1 MRLLE
6 AARAEGVV
14 RIEIED
20 ELRREDDLAARLEAA
35 FGLDLAVVV
44 PEPGALARAGA
55 ATLPLVLRRA
65 DLVGVAW
72 GETLSALVGELAP
85 QAERHDVVQIC
96 GAIPGLATG
105 TGPSEVAV
113 RLAERLGGSVSL
125 LPAPARPA
133 TLDELLDD
141 ETIRPTLELFDQ
153 IQVALVGI
161 GPHGSG
167 GGHVLVHVFGPD
179 GSVLDPEPALA
190 LSLEG
195 LRRARTVAVAG
206 GEAKHEAILA
216 VLRGTDPLRAR
227 DRRGVCAARTGVGMN
242 GKVVLVTGAA
252 GGIGSAVVRAFE
264 EAGATVI
271 GVDRDDGDL
280 THEPD
285 VARIFAAPDRL
296 DVVFNGAGISG
307 RSLGDGPTDECT
319 EAGWDAV
326 LDGNLKSVFLCCKH
340 AIPRLREAGG
350 GAIVNLSSV
359 LGLVGGDA
367 DFATHAYA
375 ASKAGIIGLT
385 RAIAVHYAPEGI
397 RCNAIAPGL
406 IATPM
411 SARAQADERIRARL
425 AELQPLTGEL
435 GRPEDVAAAA
445 LYLATAEFVTGTI
458 LPVDGGWT
466 AR

>member
-1 MRLLE
+1 MSAAHRAELAHAARLYYHRGLTQQEVGRRLGVSRFRVMRLLE

-55 ATLPLVLRRA
+55 ATLPLVLRPG

-153 IQVALVGI
+153 VQVALVGI

-216 VLRGTDPLRAR
+216 VLRGRILSGLVTDEA
-227 DRRGVCAARTGVGMN
+227 AARH
-242 GKVVLVTGAA
+242 VLE
-252 GGIGSAVVRAFE
+252 SA
-264 EAGATVI
+264 
-271 GVDRDDGDL
+271 
-280 THEPD
+280 
-285 VARIFAAPDRL
+285 
-296 DVVFNGAGISG
+296 
-307 RSLGDGPTDECT
+307 
-319 EAGWDAV
+319 
-326 LDGNLKSVFLCCKH
+326 
-340 AIPRLREAGG
+340 
-350 GAIVNLSSV
+350 
-359 LGLVGGDA
+359 
-367 DFATHAYA
+367 
-375 ASKAGIIGLT
+375 
-385 RAIAVHYAPEGI
+385 
-397 RCNAIAPGL
+397 
-406 IATPM
+406 
-411 SARAQADERIRARL
+411 
-425 AELQPLTGEL
+425 
-435 GRPEDVAAAA
+435 
-445 LYLATAEFVTGTI
+445 
-458 LPVDGGWT
+458 
-466 AR
+466 

>member
-55 ATLPLVLRRA
+55 ATLPLVLRRG

-216 VLRGTDPLRAR
+216 VLRGRILSGLVTDEA
-227 DRRGVCAARTGVGMN
+227 AARH
-242 GKVVLVTGAA
+242 VL
-252 GGIGSAVVRAFE
+252 GSA
-264 EAGATVI
+264 
-271 GVDRDDGDL
+271 
-280 THEPD
+280 
-285 VARIFAAPDRL
+285 
-296 DVVFNGAGISG
+296 
-307 RSLGDGPTDECT
+307 
-319 EAGWDAV
+319 
-326 LDGNLKSVFLCCKH
+326 
-340 AIPRLREAGG
+340 
-350 GAIVNLSSV
+350 
-359 LGLVGGDA
+359 
-367 DFATHAYA
+367 
-375 ASKAGIIGLT
+375 
-385 RAIAVHYAPEGI
+385 
-397 RCNAIAPGL
+397 
-406 IATPM
+406 
-411 SARAQADERIRARL
+411 
-425 AELQPLTGEL
+425 
-435 GRPEDVAAAA
+435 
-445 LYLATAEFVTGTI
+445 
-458 LPVDGGWT
+458 
-466 AR
+466 

>member
-1 MRLLE
+1 MK
-6 AARAEGVV
+6 A
-14 RIEIED
+14 
-20 ELRREDDLAARLEAA
+20 
-35 FGLDLAVVV
+35 
-44 PEPGALARAGA
+44 
-55 ATLPLVLRRA
+55 
-65 DLVGVAW
+65 
-72 GETLSALVGELAP
+72 
-85 QAERHDVVQIC
+85 
-96 GAIPGLATG
+96 
-105 TGPSEVAV
+105 
-113 RLAERLGGSVSL
+113 
-125 LPAPARPA
+125 
-133 TLDELLDD
+133 
-141 ETIRPTLELFDQ
+141 
-153 IQVALVGI
+153 
-161 GPHGSG
+161 
-167 GGHVLVHVFGPD
+167 
-179 GSVLDPEPALA
+179 
-190 LSLEG
+190 
-195 LRRARTVAVAG
+195 TVA
-206 GEAKHEAILA
+206 
-216 VLRGTDPLRAR
+216 
-227 DRRGVCAARTGVGMN
+227 
-242 GKVVLVTGAA
+242 LVTGAA

-271 GVDRDDGDL
+271 GVDREDGDL

-307 RSLGDGPTDECT
+307 RRLGDGPTDECT

-326 LDGNLKSVFLCCKH
+326 LSGNLKSVFLCCKH

-359 LGLVGGDA
+359 LGLVGGGE

-375 ASKAGIIGLT
+375 ASKAGIVGLT

-425 AELQPLTGEL
+425 PELQPLTGEL

-445 LYLATAEFVTGTI
+445 VYLATAEFVTGTI

>member
-1 MRLLE
+1 MSAAHRAELAHAARLYYHRGLTQQEVGRRLGVSRFRVMRLLE

-44 PEPGALARAGA
+44 PEPGGVARAGA
-55 ATLPLVLRRA
+55 ATLPLLLRPG

-85 QAERHDVVQIC
+85 QAELHDVVQIC

-141 ETIRPTLELFDQ
+141 ETIRPTLALFDQ
-153 IQVALVGI
+153 VEVALVGI

-216 VLRGTDPLRAR
+216 VLRGRILSGLVTDEA
-227 DRRGVCAARTGVGMN
+227 AARH
-242 GKVVLVTGAA
+242 VL
-252 GGIGSAVVRAFE
+252 GSA
-264 EAGATVI
+264 
-271 GVDRDDGDL
+271 
-280 THEPD
+280 
-285 VARIFAAPDRL
+285 
-296 DVVFNGAGISG
+296 
-307 RSLGDGPTDECT
+307 
-319 EAGWDAV
+319 
-326 LDGNLKSVFLCCKH
+326 
-340 AIPRLREAGG
+340 
-350 GAIVNLSSV
+350 
-359 LGLVGGDA
+359 
-367 DFATHAYA
+367 
-375 ASKAGIIGLT
+375 
-385 RAIAVHYAPEGI
+385 
-397 RCNAIAPGL
+397 
-406 IATPM
+406 
-411 SARAQADERIRARL
+411 
-425 AELQPLTGEL
+425 
-435 GRPEDVAAAA
+435 
-445 LYLATAEFVTGTI
+445 
-458 LPVDGGWT
+458 
-466 AR
+466 

>member
-1 MRLLE
+1 MSTAHRAELAHAARLYYHRGLTQQEVGRRLGVSRFRVMRLLE

-44 PEPGALARAGA
+44 PEPGGLARAGA
-55 ATLPLVLRRA
+55 ATLPLVLRPG

-153 IQVALVGI
+153 VQVALVGI

-216 VLRGTDPLRAR
+216 VLRGRILSGLVTDEA
-227 DRRGVCAARTGVGMN
+227 AARH
-242 GKVVLVTGAA
+242 VL
-252 GGIGSAVVRAFE
+252 GSA
-264 EAGATVI
+264 
-271 GVDRDDGDL
+271 
-280 THEPD
+280 
-285 VARIFAAPDRL
+285 
-296 DVVFNGAGISG
+296 
-307 RSLGDGPTDECT
+307 
-319 EAGWDAV
+319 
-326 LDGNLKSVFLCCKH
+326 
-340 AIPRLREAGG
+340 
-350 GAIVNLSSV
+350 
-359 LGLVGGDA
+359 
-367 DFATHAYA
+367 
-375 ASKAGIIGLT
+375 
-385 RAIAVHYAPEGI
+385 
-397 RCNAIAPGL
+397 
-406 IATPM
+406 
-411 SARAQADERIRARL
+411 
-425 AELQPLTGEL
+425 
-435 GRPEDVAAAA
+435 
-445 LYLATAEFVTGTI
+445 
-458 LPVDGGWT
+458 
-466 AR
+466 